1 MSSAKWPT
9 KEEFARGQEYV
20 FAVNVHEVN
29 GPHFMS
35 AASFRVTF
43 DGTRYVLEGTFVSSN
58 DAPEHVLSP
67 YLPEERNV
75 REEYHTYSQAKTYA
89 AFFRQRA
96 RYSGQVLATI

>member
-1 MSSAKWPT
+1 MTTTQWPT

-43 DGTRYVLEGTFVSSN
+43 DGKRYVLEGTFISSK
-58 DAPEHVLSP
+58 DAPDHVLSP

-75 REEYHTYSQAKTYA
+75 REEYRTFSQAKTYA
-89 AFFRQRA
+89 AFFRQKA
-96 RYSGQVLATI
+96 RHCGQVLATL